1 MVAGGKILVSIGFAI
16 FAIIIILRFLS

>member
-1 MVAGGKILVSIGFAI
+1 MVAGKKILVSIGFAI

>member
-1 MVAGGKILVSIGFAI
+1 MATRKKILVFIGFAI

>member
-1 MVAGGKILVSIGFAI
+1 MAAGKKILVSIGFAI

>member
-1 MVAGGKILVSIGFAI
+1 MVAEKKILVSIGFAI

>member
-1 MVAGGKILVSIGFAI
+1 MAAGKKILVSVGFAI

>member
-1 MVAGGKILVSIGFAI
+1 MATRKKILVSIGFAI

>member
-1 MVAGGKILVSIGFAI
+1 MVTGKKILVSIGFAI